1 MTKTEKAQEKTDAIA
16 HLRKLCRPGTVVYTT
31 VRRVASSG
39 MSRHISCFVVVKGEI
54 RDVSYRVATAI
65 GWRFSDKTHAIVANG
80 CGMDMGYHTV
90 SVLSYA
96 LHGRADRGDG
106 AAPEAQGRPFSP
118 RPGHYRAGYSLR
130 HAWL

>member
-1 MTKTEKAQEKTDAIA
+1 MAKTEKAQEKTDAIA
-16 HLRKLCRPGTVVYTT
+16 HLRKACRPGTLIYTT
-31 VRRVASSG
+31 VRRVSVSG
-39 MSRHISCFVVVKGEI
+39 MSRHISCFIVVKGEI
-54 RDVSYRVATAI
+54 RDISYRVATAI
-65 GWRFSDKTHAIVANG
+65 GWRFSDKTHAIVVNG

-96 LHGRADRGDG
+96 LHGRENRGGG
-106 AAPEAQGRPFSP
+106 AAPSVQGHPFPP